1 MYGTTKVFL
10 EHFGLRDLSQLPP
23 LREFKE
29 LGESEQV
36 MLPIDES
43 EAVGQE
49 ALTPMA
55 DTVLEDNVETSN
67 GSVEHVEMNG
77 SSGALPET
85 TSIELPSDNELMA
98 AEVAEES

>member
-29 LGESEQV
+29 LGESEQA

-43 EAVGQE
+43 EAVGPE
-49 ALTPMA
+49 ALSPTA
-55 DTVLEDNVETSN
+55 DTVFGDNVEASN
-67 GSVEHVEMNG
+67 GSVELIELNG
-77 SSGALPET
+77 SNEALPET
-85 TSIELPSDNELMA
+85 SVELSSDGELMA

>member
-29 LGESEQV
+29 LGESEQA

-43 EAVGQE
+43 EAVGPE
-49 ALTPMA
+49 ALSPAA
-55 DTVLEDNVETSN
+55 DIVFEDNVEASN
-67 GSVEHVEMNG
+67 GSVELIELNG
-77 SSGALPET
+77 SSEALPEP
-85 TSIELPSDNELMA
+85 SVELSSDGELMA